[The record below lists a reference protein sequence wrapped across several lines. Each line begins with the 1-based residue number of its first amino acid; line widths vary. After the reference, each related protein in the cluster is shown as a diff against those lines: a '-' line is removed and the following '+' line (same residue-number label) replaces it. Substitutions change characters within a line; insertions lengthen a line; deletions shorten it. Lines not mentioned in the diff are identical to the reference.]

1 MRPFSLQ
8 LHYHWNQ
15 TLFKGIHGQA
25 LPPIF
30 LLMRTLSPYSVPRIS
45 FLKIPVCLSLSWS
58 ERERRSLA
66 TPASSFNQK
75 HSFWIWPSK
84 TVLPLLNQ
92 AEWKIPAFCK
102 CCSYSQKFSMIAGDV
117 WCCLITWHFPKLSL
131 WPKNMSTK
139 SKATSSPCIQAPTRV
154 EIWLLAKQL
163 SRQCGFA
170 KWDSDLIMNSPIRL
184 FDPTLLD

>member
-15 TLFKGIHGQA
+15 TLFKGIHRQA

-30 LLMRTLSPYSVPRIS
+30 LLMRTLFPYSVPRIS
-45 FLKIPVCLSLSWS
+45 LLKIPVCLSLSWS

-154 EIWLLAKQL
+154 EIWPLAK
-163 SRQCGFA
+163 
-170 KWDSDLIMNSPIRL
+170 
-184 FDPTLLD
+184 